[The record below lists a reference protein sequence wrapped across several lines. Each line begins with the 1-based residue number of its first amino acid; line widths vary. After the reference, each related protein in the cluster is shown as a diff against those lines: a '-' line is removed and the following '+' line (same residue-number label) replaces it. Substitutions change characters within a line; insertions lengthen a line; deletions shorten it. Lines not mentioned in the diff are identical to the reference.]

1 LGFLKKEVYSFS
13 EIPTVLGRERSSLL
27 NEIIKTFSKK
37 ITIIAL
43 LCFIAIVVIFTFSWL
58 RNVDEFTVLDIIRGT
73 LGPISMILIIPW
85 SMIIPPMLFMDEYQY
100 HTLKQLFLHAP
111 SRISVYFY
119 KFLGMTVHITL
130 FIACLFAVPLVMTL
144 VATPINITWGVVM
157 NVLFLEWSLIQ
168 QCVLYSSL
176 VVMIGI
182 WTKSAAV
189 AVGLGQGI
197 YFIQLLFE
205 EYLLSQQWS
214 HFLFIHHDDLSVY
227 LKALDLSSGRLDF
240 PISLSKNIGYILLFL
255 LLGLWKFLKRDV
267 V

>member
-1 LGFLKKEVYSFS
+1 
-13 EIPTVLGRERSSLL
+13 
-27 NEIIKTFSKK
+27 
-37 ITIIAL
+37 
-43 LCFIAIVVIFTFSWL
+43 
-58 RNVDEFTVLDIIRGT
+58 
-73 LGPISMILIIPW
+73 
-85 SMIIPPMLFMDEYQY
+85 
-100 HTLKQLFLHAP
+100 
-111 SRISVYFY
+111 
-119 KFLGMTVHITL
+119 
-130 FIACLFAVPLVMTL
+130 
-144 VATPINITWGVVM
+144 M